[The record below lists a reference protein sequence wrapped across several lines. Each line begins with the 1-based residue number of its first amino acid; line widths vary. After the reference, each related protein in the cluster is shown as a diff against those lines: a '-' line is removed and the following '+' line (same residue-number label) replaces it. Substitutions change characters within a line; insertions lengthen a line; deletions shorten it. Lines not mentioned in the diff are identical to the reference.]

1 MPVEKMKIIGIV
13 GSNSDL
19 DKVARAVIING
30 NMHMLNAISELNNNF
45 LELKASEENM
55 NTLQELEDIRPY
67 STKVDFSDDEKII
80 KAFHDVLD
88 IKPTIIKGHIHSTF
102 NYHDLM
108 ESLKSSYMAAKDTL
122 VKIEFLNSQIA
133 LKQTYIQNFRY
144 AKIEDLDV
152 GILLNLKYFDFNLMS
167 LSREKYKKLKLNY
180 ENIPSFVIHIGV
192 FDDSDIVATLTP
204 KELAEEAERIFI
216 SLNILKLDI
225 PKGYVGSTVSII
237 KTLQQEINE
246 MKNEIEELKSA
257 VQLSK
262 EKYGTI
268 LTECYTMLTVEKKV
282 EDIKSEVA
290 LGKNLFFMFGFVPAR
305 EIDKFQSQFS
315 CIFQDKVILVTID
328 LENRKYGHSPPT
340 KLRNNIVF
348 KPFESLVE
356 MYGTPGYNE
365 KDPTPFFA
373 LSYMILFG
381 AMFGDLGQGFI
392 IFAGGLILKYLMKN
406 ISFGGILSRLG
417 ISSMIFGL
425 LYGSVFGNEEV
436 IRHLLIKPMDNI
448 NTMLIGAIVLGI
460 VLISISYIYSLI
472 NLYKRKD
479 LEEGIF
485 GREGVV
491 GYLFFWVLILLIL
504 DVVLNTLGIPTW
516 IYIVVLAVLL
526 LLMVFKQPLSH
537 IILGNKDL
545 YEDSAADYYIEAGFG
560 VIETIL
566 SVLSN
571 IISFIRVGAFAL
583 NHVGLY
589 IAFATMADMMG
600 SKAAGV
606 AVLIVGN
613 IIIIGLEGLIV
624 FIQSLRL
631 EYYELFSKFYSGYG
645 VPYNPVQIN
654 SIEDK

>member
-1 MPVEKMKIIGIV
+1 MPVEKMNIIGIV

-19 DKVARAVIING
+19 DKVARTVIING
-30 NMHMLNAISELNNNF
+30 NMHMLNAISELNNNC
-45 LELKASEENM
+45 LELKASEENI
-55 NTLQELEDIRPY
+55 NTMQELSDIRPY

-88 IKPTIIKGHIHSTF
+88 IKPTVIKGHINSTF

-108 ESLKSSYMAAKDTL
+108 ENLKGSYVDVKDTL
-122 VKIEFLNSQIA
+122 IKIESLNNQIA

-152 GILLNLKYFDFNLMS
+152 GILLNLQFFDFSIMS

-180 ENIPSFVIHIGV
+180 ENIPSLVIHLGV
-192 FDDSDIVATLTP
+192 FDDSDIVAALTP
-204 KELAEEAERIFI
+204 KELEEDAERIFT

-225 PKGYVGSTVSII
+225 PKGYSGSTVSII
-237 KTLQQEINE
+237 KTLQQEIND
-246 MKNEIEELKSA
+246 MKSEIEELKSA

-282 EDIKSEVA
+282 EDIKSEIA
-290 LGKNLFFMFGFVPAR
+290 LGKNLFFMFGFVPDR
-305 EIDKFQSQFS
+305 EIVKFQSQFNN
-315 CIFQDKVILVTID
+315 IFQDKVILVTID
-328 LENRKYGHSPPT
+328 LEDRKYGHSPPT
-340 KLRNNIVF
+340 KLKNNILF

-392 IFAGGLILKYLMKN
+392 IFAAGLILKYIMKN
-406 ISFGGILSRLG
+406 NSFGGILSRLG
-417 ISSMIFGL
+417 ISSMVFGL
-425 LYGSVFGNEEV
+425 LYGSVFGSEEV
-436 IRHLLIKPMDNI
+436 ISHLLIKPMDNI
-448 NTMLIGAIVLGI
+448 NVMLISAIVLGI

-504 DVVLNTLGIPTW
+504 DAVMNILGISTW
-516 IYIVVLAVLL
+516 IYIVALAVLL

-537 IILGNKDL
+537 IIKGNKSL
-545 YEDSAADYYIEAGFG
+545 YEDSPSDYYIEAGFG

-589 IAFATMADMMG
+589 IAFATMANMMS
-600 SKAAGV
+600 SKAAGI
-606 AVLIVGN
+606 AVLIIGN

-645 VPYNPVQIN
+645 IPYKPVQIN
-654 SIEDK
+654 SPEDN